1 MDSSQSQIVSIVVPV
16 YQAEKFIGPLLERIS
31 NVRDK
36 LITFDILIAEVILV
50 CDEPIDLS
58 LATINKIK
66 KEKEYDFVTAIE
78 LGFNVGQHLA
88 TSAGILCAR
97 GDWIVT
103 LDEDLQHPPE
113 LIPQILYDA
122 QNSGLDVVYVKNK
135 TKAHKH
141 SVYRDF
147 TSRLA
152 KSMVNSLTGLDVRN
166 VSSYRCIRSQLAKS
180 CASSMDKFQYFDILL
195 QFLTSKRRRGAIYCE
210 MSDLRAN
217 SGYTLPRLFKH
228 FSKLT
233 FSSLLSGSRVFLVLL
248 FPIILVFTIGLVF
261 ISIAIGANT
270 ATYAP
275 GWLSI
280 FAMLLLLS
288 IIQVA
293 ILAVLAKTSSI
304 LMLRAIAPPAFF
316 VVNRGPDKYW
326 AQKLASLVNR

>member
-1 MDSSQSQIVSIVVPV
+1 MEPPRLQSISIVIPV

-31 NVRDK
+31 NVRAQ
-36 LITFDILIAEVILV
+36 LIPLDILITEVILV

-58 LATINKIK
+58 LTAINRIK
-66 KEKEYDFVTAIE
+66 TERHYDFVTAIE

-97 GDWIVT
+97 GDWIIT

-113 LIPQILYDA
+113 LIPQILYEA
-122 QNSGLDVVYVKNK
+122 QYSGLDIIYVKNK
-135 TKAHKH
+135 TKAHKQ
-141 SVYRDF
+141 SIYRDF
-147 TSRLA
+147 ASQLA
-152 KSMVNSLTGLDVRN
+152 KSIINNLTGLDIRN
-166 VSSYRCIRSQLAKS
+166 VSSFRCMRSQLAKN

-195 QFLTSKRRRGAIYCE
+195 QFLTSKQRRGAFYHE
-210 MSDLRAN
+210 MTDLRLN
-217 SGYTLPRLFKH
+217 SGYTLSKLFKH

-233 FSSLLSGSRVFLVLL
+233 FSSLISGSRVFFVFLL
-248 FPIILVFTIGLVF
+248 PIIIIFTIALIFFVL
-261 ISIAIGANT
+261 AIGTNT

-280 FAMLLLLS
+280 FAMLLILS

-293 ILAVLAKTSSI
+293 ILAVLAKTTSI

-316 VVNRGPDKYW
+316 VVDRGNDRYW
-326 AQKLASLVNR
+326 ARKLAKFLNA